1 LVVKKQLRSPNVGKI
16 DGDPLD
22 AVPLHPWRNSE
33 MLLSFY
39 PTEDVAGYAAPGKP
53 TSFSDVAHFCRK
65 RQFSQVVGTNLHVCP
80 GLYRRNVAHNH
91 VGSHPKALPLQR
103 CFKPLHAVLSILFA
117 RQVKTDDCASL
128 ETLVADSADVA
139 VICLL
144 PSDSCLRSAGHHSVP
159 QCILEPNITDINGNH
174 EHFRNRPAVRP
185 RACRR
190 GAWTANKFHLRRYS
204 LR

>member
-1 LVVKKQLRSPNVGKI
+1 
-16 DGDPLD
+16 
-22 AVPLHPWRNSE
+22 
-33 MLLSFY
+33 M
-39 PTEDVAGYAAPGKP
+39 
-53 TSFSDVAHFCRK
+53 
-65 RQFSQVVGTNLHVCP
+65 
-80 GLYRRNVAHNH
+80 
-91 VGSHPKALPLQR
+91 
-103 CFKPLHAVLSILFA
+103 FA
-117 RQVKTDDCASL
+117 ASL
-128 ETLVADSADVA
+128 ETATPWTYLSYGPRNGLGRYQDWRTSVSGRGRVRRLNHDRPRDETLVADSADVA

-159 QCILEPNITDINGNH
+159 QCILEPNLTDINGNH